1 MNTVFALL
9 RDDLWL
15 QRVTLLQSQDVW
27 LNVAFLVSVRQT
39 VRYVQEVAESV
50 VLKEDSGRRR

>member
-1 MNTVFALL
+1 MVKE
-9 RDDLWL
+9 
-15 QRVTLLQSQDVW
+15 SH
-27 LNVAFLVSVRQT
+27 NVAVARRLAVSVAFVFSDCQT